1 MRTDRQVDASSG
13 AREFVGDLYTGRA
26 CAYYQ
31 NSPVTQLSGI
41 VVVRGMEL
49 LDPRIGGNDSGYDRT
64 LKRTGGDDDIGSPND
79 TFRCFCAKSG
89 PVRVF

>member
-1 MRTDRQVDASSG
+1 MRADGQVDAPSG
-13 AREFVGDLYTGRA
+13 ARELVGDLYTGRA
-26 CAYYQ
+26 CTYYQ

-64 LKRTGGDDDIGSPND
+64 LKRTRSDDDIGSLND
-79 TFRCFCAKSG
+79 TFRCFSAKSG
-89 PVRVF
+89 PVRAF